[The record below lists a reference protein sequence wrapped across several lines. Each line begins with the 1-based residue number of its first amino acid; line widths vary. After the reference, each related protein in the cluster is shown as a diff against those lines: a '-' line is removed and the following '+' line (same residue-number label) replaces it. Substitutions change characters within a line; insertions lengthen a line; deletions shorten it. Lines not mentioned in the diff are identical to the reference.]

1 MTQEETD
8 MFRWLIAILLIIV
21 GVVGIAGGIWGF
33 SMQASSDV
41 SPELVSA
48 AQTVL
53 EYADEAMSGVDN
65 KIAEWTNDNFSLTGI
80 MNNLIGGEVDL
91 SDDNSVQLFAMVHAL
106 EVLLCGIIGVETG
119 LLMIKFRRS

>member
-1 MTQEETD
+1 ML
-8 MFRWLIAILLIIV
+8 RWLAAILLILV

-33 SMQASSDV
+33 SLQASNDV
-41 SPELVSA
+41 SPELLNA

-53 EYADEAMSGVDN
+53 EYADEAVAGVDE
-65 KIAEWTNDNFSLTGI
+65 KIAEWTNNAFTLTG
-80 MNNLIGGEVDL
+80 MLNNLAGTELDL
-91 SDDNSVQLFAMVHAL
+91 TNDNSVEFFVMLHAL

>member
-1 MTQEETD
+1 

-33 SMQASSDV
+33 SLQASSDV
-41 SPELVSA
+41 SPELVNA

-53 EYADEAMSGVDN
+53 EYADEAEN
-65 KIAEWTNDNFSLTGI
+65 RITEWTNGIVSLTGI

-91 SDDNSVQLFAMVHAL
+91 SDDTSVQLFVMVHAL
-106 EVLLCGIIGVETG
+106 EVLLCGIIGLETG

>member
-1 MTQEETD
+1 

-91 SDDNSVQLFAMVHAL
+91 SDDNSVQLFVMVHAL